1 MRDLTIRQRRRQWK
15 GHRKIDLASVQTFSP
30 SCQVTQLLESRES
43 SFVTEER
50 GPRPTSGRDG
60 SIYRLDGVFLNST
73 TCVGKAKKCTKMR
86 NARAKLLFC
95 KCKPNSLL
103 SHLRSHPTRFFVFF
117 FFFDT
122 QATDNLCV
130 LKLLFL
136 PCWIFR
142 FFSYRSRMPEL
153 FANNSQL
160 TLRLIS
166 GKISLMH
173 FNTDFY

>member
-103 SHLRSHPTRFFVFF
+103 SHLRSHPTRFFFF
-117 FFFDT
+117 FFF
-122 QATDNLCV
+122 
-130 LKLLFL
+130 
-136 PCWIFR
+136 
-142 FFSYRSRMPEL
+142 
-153 FANNSQL
+153 L
-160 TLRLIS
+160 TLRQLIIFVS
-166 GKISLMH
+166 WSCSSCLVGFSDFSLIDQECQNCLQIILSWLWGW
-173 FNTDFY
+173 FREK